1 MMPCVNRIVSQH
13 TNDTGSVVIVSHGSV
28 LTNMLPLVL
37 SNIPTDFA
45 RTHPLENGS
54 SVVVNVTEQG
64 LACVEWKGKPVNE

>member
-1 MMPCVNRIVSQH
+1 
-13 TNDTGSVVIVSHGSV
+13 
-28 LTNMLPLVL
+28 MLPLVL